1 MLAII
6 PRKARTADPASV
18 HQDSDEYL
26 LHSAATTTGPN
37 VTLNLQPTKSR
48 IYVRAWDSDGTAP
61 DPDNEGTRATDK
73 ANQRK
78 SAVGSTLE
86 KADDVEAE
94 SRGAK
99 I

>member
-1 MLAII
+1 VFTKTVI
-6 PRKARTADPASV
+6 
-18 HQDSDEYL
+18 YL
-26 LHSAATTTGPN
+26 LRSAATTTAQN

-48 IYVRAWDSDGTAP
+48 IYVRAWDSDGAAP
-61 DPDNEGTRATDK
+61 DSDNEGTRATDK